1 MKKESIGMPI
11 LSFCAGLFPDK
22 KFLSLHRNQTTREN
36 RNFMRRILLLPL
48 LAAFACQQPAPLDE
62 CITPRP
68 QQVET
73 LGGVLNLE
81 RPLHLATEVPE
92 AEAARLAGYL
102 SATDLPLADPLSA
115 DDRARLPE
123 LRLAYSDDASLP
135 VSEEGYRLTVSRR
148 GVEILSRGDAGLFYG
163 LQTLLQ
169 LHDHYGQALPCVRIT
184 DAPRFPYRGLHLDVS
199 RHFFDKEFVKKQLRM
214 MARLKLNRFH
224 WHLTDGAGWRIE
236 IDRYPLL
243 TEVAAWRHGSTWQA
257 WRDGGYRYARHDD
270 PEATGGYYTKAEIRE
285 VVALAD
291 SLHITVIPEIEMPA
305 HSEEVLAVYPALSC
319 SGRPYTTGD
328 FCIGNEA
335 TFEFLENVLTE
346 VMELFPSKWI
356 HIGGDEASKTGW
368 TSCPKCRERMRHEGL
383 TTVDQLQSY
392 AIHRIGDFLAQHGR
406 RLIGWDEILDGGLAP
421 DAVVMSWRGE
431 EGGRKAAAAG
441 HDVVMTPGSHCYF
454 DGYQDNPTTEPQ
466 AFSGYLPLR
475 KVYAY
480 DPAPETMPGH
490 ERIQGVQANLWTEYI
505 PTPQQAEYML
515 YPRLFALAEVAWS
528 DPARMDYTD
537 FHRRALDLTARAR
550 RAGYNAFDLTNEQG
564 ERLESLG
571 EVDHLARGCRV
582 DYATPWSDR
591 YPAAGVATLT
601 DGIRGSWSYNTRWQ
615 GFLESDVE
623 VTIDLGQNRELHE
636 VTADFIQWFSAWVW
650 LPKQVEIALSDDG
663 REFRTIA
670 TLRNDY
676 PERAERPEFR
686 AFGWQGADR
695 GRYVRYRA
703 IHNGRPGGWLFTDE
717 IIVR

>member
-1 MKKESIGMPI
+1 
-11 LSFCAGLFPDK
+11 
-22 KFLSLHRNQTTREN
+22 
-36 RNFMRRILLLPL
+36 MRRILLVPL
-48 LAAFACQQPAPLDE
+48 LAAFACQQPAPMDE

-68 QQVET
+68 LSVASEN
-73 LGGVLNLE
+73 GSLNLE
-81 RPLHLATEVPE
+81 RPLHLAIEAPQ
-92 AEAARLAGYL
+92 AEAAVLAGYL
-102 SATDLPLADPLSA
+102 TETNLPLADPLSS

-123 LRLAYSDDASLP
+123 LRLACRDDASLP
-135 VSEEGYRLTVSRR
+135 ASEEGYRLTVSRR

-163 LQTLLQ
+163 LQTLQQ
-169 LHDHYGQALPCVRIT
+169 LRDRYGNCLPAVRII

-236 IDRYPLL
+236 IERYPLL
-243 TEVAAWRHGSTWQA
+243 TEMAAWRHGATWQQ
-257 WRDGGYRYARHDD
+257 WRDGGYRYARQDD

-319 SGRPYTTGD
+319 SGHPYTTGD

-368 TSCPKCRERMRHEGL
+368 ATCPKCRERMRREGL
-383 TTVDQLQSY
+383 SDVDELQSY
-392 AIHRIGDFLAQHGR
+392 AIHRIGDFLARHGR

-490 ERIQGVQANLWTEYI
+490 ERVLGVQANLWTEYI

-550 RAGYNAFDLTNEQG
+550 LAGYNAFDLAGEQG
-564 ERLESLG
+564 ERRESME

-591 YPAAGVATLT
+591 YPAAGDATLT
-601 DGIRGSWSYNTRWQ
+601 DGIRGSWSYDTRWQ
-615 GFLESDVE
+615 GFLESDVD
-623 VTIDLGQNRELHE
+623 VTIDLGRIRKLHE

-650 LPKQVEIALSDDG
+650 LPARVEIALSDDG

-670 TLRNDY
+670 TLQNDY

-686 AFGWQGADR
+686 AFGWQGKDQA
-695 GRYVRYRA
+695 RYVRYRA

>member
-1 MKKESIGMPI
+1 
-11 LSFCAGLFPDK
+11 
-22 KFLSLHRNQTTREN
+22 
-36 RNFMRRILLLPL
+36 MRRILLVPL
-48 LAAFACQQPAPLDE
+48 LAAFACQQPAPMDE

-68 QQVET
+68 LSVASEN
-73 LGGVLNLE
+73 GSLNLE
-81 RPLHLATEVPE
+81 RPLHLAIEAPQ
-92 AEAARLAGYL
+92 AEAAMLAGYL
-102 SATDLPLADPLSA
+102 AETDLPLADPLSP

-123 LRLAYSDDASLP
+123 LRLACRDDASLP
-135 VSEEGYRLTVSRR
+135 ASEEGYRLTVSRR

-163 LQTLLQ
+163 LQTLQQ
-169 LHDHYGQALPCVRIT
+169 LRDRYGDCLPAVRII

-243 TEVAAWRHGSTWQA
+243 TDMAAWRHGATWQQ
-257 WRDGGYRYARHDD
+257 WRDGGYRYARQDD
-270 PEATGGYYTKAEIRE
+270 PEVSGGYYTKAEIRE

-368 TSCPKCRERMRHEGL
+368 ATCPKCRERMRREGL
-383 TTVDQLQSY
+383 SNVDELQSY
-392 AIHRIGDFLAQHGR
+392 AIHRIGDFLARHGR

-490 ERIQGVQANLWTEYI
+490 ERVLGVQANLWTEYI

-537 FHRRALDLTARAR
+537 FHRRALDLSARAR
-550 RAGYNAFDLTNEQG
+550 LVGYNAFDLAGEQG
-564 ERLESLG
+564 ERRESME
-571 EVDHLARGCRV
+571 EVNHLARGCRV

-591 YPAAGVATLT
+591 YPAAGDATLT
-601 DGIRGSWSYNTRWQ
+601 DGIRGSWSYDTRWQ
-615 GFLESDVE
+615 GFLESDVD
-623 VTIDLGQNRELHE
+623 VTIDLGRIRKLHE

-650 LPKQVEIALSDDG
+650 LPARVEIALSDDG

-670 TLRNDY
+670 TLQNDY

-686 AFGWQGADR
+686 AFGWQGKDQA
-695 GRYVRYRA
+695 RYVRYRA

>member
-1 MKKESIGMPI
+1 M
-11 LSFCAGLFPDK
+11 
-22 KFLSLHRNQTTREN
+22 
-36 RNFMRRILLLPL
+36 PL
-48 LAAFACQQPAPLDE
+48 LAAFACQQPAPMDE

-68 QQVET
+68 LSVASEN
-73 LGGVLNLE
+73 GSLNLE
-81 RPLHLATEVPE
+81 RPLHLTIEAPQ
-92 AEAARLAGYL
+92 AEAAMLAGYL
-102 SATDLPLADPLSA
+102 AETDLPLADPLSS

-123 LRLAYSDDASLP
+123 LRLACRDDASLP
-135 VSEEGYRLTVSRR
+135 ASEEGYRLTVSRR

-163 LQTLLQ
+163 LQTLQQ
-169 LHDHYGQALPCVRIT
+169 LRDRYGNCLPAVRII

-243 TEVAAWRHGSTWQA
+243 TDVAAWRHGATWQA
-257 WRDGGYRYARHDD
+257 WRDGGYRYARQDD

-368 TSCPKCRERMRHEGL
+368 ATCPKCRERMRREGL
-383 TTVDQLQSY
+383 SNMDELQSY
-392 AIHRIGDFLAQHGR
+392 AIHRIGDFLARHGR

-490 ERIQGVQANLWTEYI
+490 ERVLGVQANLWTEYI

-550 RAGYNAFDLTNEQG
+550 LAGYNAFDLAGEQG
-564 ERLESLG
+564 ERRESME

-591 YPAAGVATLT
+591 YPAAGDATLT
-601 DGIRGSWSYNTRWQ
+601 DGIRGSWSYDTRWQ
-615 GFLESDVE
+615 GFLESDVD
-623 VTIDLGQNRELHE
+623 VTIDLGRIRKLHE

-650 LPKQVEIALSDDG
+650 LPARVEIALSDDG

-670 TLRNDY
+670 TLQNDY

-686 AFGWQGADR
+686 AFGWQGKDQA
-695 GRYVRYRA
+695 RYVRYRA
-703 IHNGRPGGWLFTDE
+703 IRNGRPGGWLFTDE

>member
-1 MKKESIGMPI
+1 
-11 LSFCAGLFPDK
+11 
-22 KFLSLHRNQTTREN
+22 
-36 RNFMRRILLLPL
+36 MRRILLLPL
-48 LAAFACQQPAPLDE
+48 LAAIACQQPAPLDE
-62 CITPRP
+62 CIIPRP
-68 QQVET
+68 LCIESEN
-73 LGGVLNLE
+73 GSLNLE
-81 RPLHLATEVPE
+81 RPLHLAIEAPE
-92 AEAARLAGYL
+92 AEAAMLAGYL
-102 SATDLPLADPLSA
+102 AETDLPLADPLSP

-123 LRLAYSDDASLP
+123 LRLACRDEASLP
-135 VSEEGYRLTVSRR
+135 ASEEGYRLTVSRR

-163 LQTLLQ
+163 LQTLQQ
-169 LHDHYGQALPCVRIT
+169 LRDRYGDCLPAVRII

-243 TEVAAWRHGSTWQA
+243 TEMAAWRHGATWQQ
-257 WRDGGYRYARHDD
+257 WRDGGYRYARQDD
-270 PEATGGYYTKAEIRE
+270 PEASGGYYTKAEIRE

-356 HIGGDEASKTGW
+356 HIGGDEASKTDW
-368 TSCPKCRERMRHEGL
+368 TTCLKCRERMRREGL
-383 TTVDQLQSY
+383 RNVDELQSY
-392 AIHRIGDFLAQHGR
+392 AIHRIGDFLARHGR

-490 ERIQGVQANLWTEYI
+490 ERVLGVQANLWTEYI

-515 YPRLFALAEVAWS
+515 YPRLFALAEVAWC

-550 RAGYNAFDLTNEQG
+550 QAGYNAFDLAGEQG
-564 ERLESLG
+564 ERRESME
-571 EVDHLARGCRV
+571 EVNHLARGCRV

-591 YPAAGVATLT
+591 YPAAGDATLT
-601 DGIRGSWSYNTRWQ
+601 DGIRGSWSYDTRWQ
-615 GFLESDVE
+615 GFLESDVD
-623 VTIDLGQNRELHE
+623 VTIDLGRIRKLHE

-650 LPKQVEIALSDDG
+650 LPARVEIALSDDG

-670 TLRNDY
+670 TLQNDY

-686 AFGWQGADR
+686 AFGWQGEDR
-695 GRYVRYRA
+695 ARYVRYRA
-703 IHNGRPGGWLFTDE
+703 IRNGRPGGWLFTDE

>member
-1 MKKESIGMPI
+1 
-11 LSFCAGLFPDK
+11 
-22 KFLSLHRNQTTREN
+22 
-36 RNFMRRILLLPL
+36 MRRILLVPL
-48 LAAFACQQPAPLDE
+48 LAAFACQQPAPMDE

-68 QQVET
+68 LCIESEN
-73 LGGVLNLE
+73 GSLNLE
-81 RPLHLATEVPE
+81 RPLHLTIEAPQ
-92 AEAARLAGYL
+92 AEAAMLAGYL
-102 SATDLPLADPLSA
+102 AETDLPLADPLSP

-123 LRLAYSDDASLP
+123 LRLACRDDASLP
-135 VSEEGYRLTVSRR
+135 ASEEGYRLTVSRR

-163 LQTLLQ
+163 LQTLQQ
-169 LHDHYGQALPCVRIT
+169 LRDRYGNCLPAVRII

-243 TEVAAWRHGSTWQA
+243 TDVAAWRHGATWQA
-257 WRDGGYRYARHDD
+257 WRDGGYRYARQDD

-356 HIGGDEASKTGW
+356 HIGGDEASKTNW
-368 TSCPKCRERMRHEGL
+368 ATCPKCRERMRREGL
-383 TTVDQLQSY
+383 SDVDELQSY
-392 AIHRIGDFLAQHGR
+392 AIHRIGDFLARHGR

-480 DPAPETMPGH
+480 NPAPETMPGH
-490 ERIQGVQANLWTEYI
+490 ERVLGVQANLWTEYI

-528 DPARMDYTD
+528 IPARMDYTD

-550 RAGYNAFDLTNEQG
+550 LAGYNAFDLAGEQG
-564 ERLESLG
+564 ERRESME
-571 EVDHLARGCRV
+571 EVNHLARGCRV

-591 YPAAGVATLT
+591 YPAAGDATLT
-601 DGIRGSWSYNTRWQ
+601 DGIRGSWSYDTRWQ
-615 GFLESDVE
+615 GFLESDVD
-623 VTIDLGQNRELHE
+623 VTIDLGRIRKLHE

-650 LPKQVEIALSDDG
+650 LPARVEIALSDDG

-670 TLRNDY
+670 TLQNDY

-686 AFGWQGADR
+686 AFSWQGKDQA
-695 GRYVRYRA
+695 RYVRYRA